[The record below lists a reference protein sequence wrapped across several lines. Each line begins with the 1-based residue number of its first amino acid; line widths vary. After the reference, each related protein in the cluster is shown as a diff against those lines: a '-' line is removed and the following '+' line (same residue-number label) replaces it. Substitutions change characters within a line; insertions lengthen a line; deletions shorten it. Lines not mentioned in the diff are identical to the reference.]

1 MSITLKEKVA
11 IITGAAQGVGAAF
24 ARRLSDEGCHVV
36 ITDKRES
43 VSSVGEQ
50 IGANWHIGNVSDPE
64 HVRSVVDT
72 TVAKFGAVDI
82 LVNNAGEVLRTG
94 PLDGWDESLSNY
106 ERLFGSNIRGAFLFG
121 RAVAPIMAEQNYGE
135 IVNVST
141 EHVKPAPGSSRH
153 HGHGNMDLY
162 NASKWALNGLAF
174 DWAKSLAGYNV
185 RVNNLCIGATDS
197 EMIRS
202 WSGPNPDP
210 AWVESWMKPEETAEV
225 LVQLLLEGPEGRTG
239 DNIGLYAGFPCV
251 LPDPES

>member
-1 MSITLKEKVA
+1 MSIMLNGKVS

-24 ARRLSDEGCHVV
+24 ARRLSEEGCNVV
-36 ITDKRES
+36 ITDKRDS
-43 VSSVGEQ
+43 IPQLGEE
-50 IGANWHIGNVSDPE
+50 IGAEWHIGDVSDPE
-64 HVRSVVDT
+64 HVRSVVDR
-72 TVAKFGAVDI
+72 TVENFGTVDI

-94 PLDGWDESLSNY
+94 PLDDWDQSLLNY
-106 ERLFGSNIRGAFLFG
+106 ERLFGSNLRGAFLFG

-141 EHVKPAPGSSRH
+141 DHVKPAPGSSRH

-174 DWAKSLAGYNV
+174 DWAKALAEHNV
-185 RVNNLCIGATDS
+185 RVNNLCIGATDT

-202 WSGPNPDP
+202 WSGPNADP
-210 AWVESWMKPEETAEV
+210 VWVDSWMKPEETAEV
-225 LVQLLLEGPEGRTG
+225 LVQLLLEGPNGRSG

-251 LPDPES
+251 LPDPEV

>member
-1 MSITLKEKVA
+1 MLNGKVS

-24 ARRLSDEGCHVV
+24 ARRLSEEGFNVV
-36 ITDKRES
+36 ITDKRDS
-43 VSSVGEQ
+43 IAQLGEE
-50 IGANWHIGNVSDPE
+50 IGAEWHIGDVSDPE
-64 HVRSVVDT
+64 HVRSVVDR
-72 TVAKFGAVDI
+72 TVENFGTVDI

-94 PLDGWDESLSNY
+94 PLDDWDQSLLNY

-141 EHVKPAPGSSRH
+141 DHVKPAPGSSRH
-153 HGHGNMDLY
+153 HGHGNMALY

-174 DWAKSLAGYNV
+174 DWAKALAGHNV
-185 RVNNLCIGATDS
+185 RVNNLCIGATDT

-202 WSGPNPDP
+202 WSGPNADP
-210 AWVESWMKPEETAEV
+210 VWVDSWMKPEETAEV
-225 LVQLLLEGPEGRTG
+225 LVQLLLEGPNGRSG

-251 LPDPES
+251 LPDPEV